1 MRTILAI
8 CMLIGCATI
17 ARGQEKES
25 RFPLYRSPNQK
36 QADYLRSQAGRRYIA
51 PTVTIRQPGWYGYGY
66 GYGYRP
72 TYGYY
77 GRYGRYGWYGRPRY
91 PVYPVYPPIVRP
103 WPVTPYPFRI
113 P

>member
-1 MRTILAI
+1 
-8 CMLIGCATI
+8 MLIGCAAI
-17 ARGQEKES
+17 AQGQEKDS

-36 QADYLRSQAGRRYIA
+36 QADYLRSQATRRYIA

-66 GYGYRP
+66 GYGYGYP
-72 TYGYY
+72 SIYGYY
-77 GRYGRYGWYGRPRY
+77 GRYGRPRY
-91 PVYPVYPPIVRP
+91 PVYPVYPPVFRP